1 MTNKAGKP
9 WNKVRKQVYIKRDIL
24 FQHHKNKYIRG
35 LIDRETYIRSLSY
48 MFDVTVIFF
57 STKIFSFSIGFIIFV
72 LMKKT
77 SLESEVLYRE
87 KAAAGLND
95 NQLLIS
101 NQNLLF
107 SALNGLN
114 LESIKILINSNIGL
128 IQSFVQKCPVAI
140 TYNIMFC

>member
-35 LIDRETYIRSLSY
+35 LIDLETYIRSLSY
-48 MFDVTVIFF
+48 MFDVTVSYFF
-57 STKIFSFSIGFIIFV
+57 FTKILSFSIGCIIFV

-114 LESIKILINSNIGL
+114 LE
-128 IQSFVQKCPVAI
+128 
-140 TYNIMFC
+140 